1 MTDLPLL
8 TWSAALSVPVAAGTA
23 AEDGA
28 AEVGADPYPDPD
40 PDEVEGAA
48 AGVVGAAA
56 GVLLVPHA
64 LIPATA
70 PVSAVAITMVRKDFT
85 VGFLQLGAVAGQW
98 KRRSGWKRSAD
109 GEGAVHRGVD
119 GAVHRVGAWFGG
131 CHQRAGGGGVEAAGV
146 EAVVISGHRVRL
158 AVTVHESELLP
169 R

>member
-8 TWSAALSVPVAAGTA
+8 VWSTALSVPVAAGTAAADGA

-28 AEVGADPYPDPD
+28 AEVGADPYPDPGPD

-48 AGVVGAAA
+48 AEVVGAAA
-56 GVLLVPHA
+56 GVLLVPQA

-85 VGFLQLGAVAGQW
+85 VGLLQLGAVAGQW
-98 KRRSGWKRSAD
+98 TR
-109 GEGAVHRGVD
+109 
-119 GAVHRVGAWFGG
+119 
-131 CHQRAGGGGVEAAGV
+131 
-146 EAVVISGHRVRL
+146 
-158 AVTVHESELLP
+158 ESEVAEVSG

>member
-8 TWSAALSVPVAAGTA
+8 VWSAALKVPVAAGTAAEDGA

-48 AGVVGAAA
+48 AEVVGAAA

-70 PVSAVAITMVRKDFT
+70 PVSAVAIMMVRKDFT

-98 KRRSGWKRSAD
+98 KRGSEVAEVSGR
-109 GEGAVHRGVD
+109 
-119 GAVHRVGAWFGG
+119 
-131 CHQRAGGGGVEAAGV
+131 
-146 EAVVISGHRVRL
+146 
-158 AVTVHESELLP
+158 
-169 R
+169 